1 MNAITKLP
9 KNGTRQDKNSEGFM
23 RHIRQYS
30 ENLQKSKKE
39 LHAIDDKIMRLLS
52 KGMKGSLLASILPY
66 LPQWSLQYFP
76 ESALG
81 DAVGEYN
88 PLEVMEERIRACVN
102 GMAIGLKDIEKTA
115 REENSRLDQLQQ
127 DLRRAREEGWDAACL
142 QQYIAI
148 ESGIEFDE
156 GVLEILQSMFAL
168 LPEEDILRRKNA
180 FLRDLEEVIQ
190 SKQKYQEALTA
201 LCVAGFM
208 VANYGI
214 KQLFD
219 FVENKR
225 PLIIL
230 HDTAE
235 DIAELDNAMF
245 LAKEAVAETF
255 DASVGVIVDAL
266 DNVGHLENYSI
277 VSPDMQKRLEEGT
290 KKINGAMLRLVELQK
305 KQDREPLLTFE
316 GLKELEV
323 SRERG

>member
-1 MNAITKLP
+1 MNALTKVSG
-9 KNGTRQDKNSEGFM
+9 KGARQDGEGFL
-23 RHIRQYS
+23 RQIKQYAKD
-30 ENLQKSKKE
+30 LQKSKKE
-39 LHAIDDKIMRLLS
+39 LHTIDDKIMRLLS
-52 KGMKGSLLASILPY
+52 KGMKRSLLAGILPY

-76 ESALG
+76 GSALDG
-81 DAVGEYN
+81 AVGEYN
-88 PLEVMEERIRACVN
+88 PLEVMEERIRTCVS
-102 GMAIGLKDIEKTA
+102 GMAIGLKDIAETTQ
-115 REENSRLDQLQQ
+115 EENVRLDQLLQ
-127 DLRRAREEGWDAACL
+127 DLRRAREEEWDAARL
-142 QQYIAI
+142 QQYIAR
-148 ESGIEFDE
+148 ESGAEFDE
-156 GVLEILQSMFAL
+156 EVLDILQGMFAL
-168 LPEEDILRRKNA
+168 LPKEDLLRRKNA

-190 SKQKYQEALTA
+190 SKQKYREALKA

-235 DIAELDNAMF
+235 DIVGLDEAMF
-245 LAKEAVAETF
+245 LAKEAVAQTF

-266 DNVGHLENYSI
+266 DNVGHLENYSM
-277 VSPDMQKRLEEGT
+277 VSPEMQKKLQEGT
-290 KKINGAMLRLVELQK
+290 EKINGALLRLVELQK